1 MTTQVINLKRL
12 GFFFF
17 LLPPSSFIVAG
28 NELIQWGVHA
38 TWESG

>member
-1 MTTQVINLKRL
+1 MTTQEINLKRL
-12 GFFFF
+12 GFFF

-28 NELIQWGVHA
+28 NELIQWGVRA